1 MDFGRTKKKVASRA
15 LAAPSVARLRI
26 RWGRNE
32 SQRMLSHLDN
42 MRVIENTIKDSK
54 FPVAF
59 SQGTHPRMKLSFCPP
74 LPMGFTTEA
83 EYVDIALEQNCTSDM
98 IDNIRKALPD
108 GFQMLEAKTVFAKTL
123 SLSEAINRVTYSLKL
138 KNEPDIEELKK
149 NITETFKRSQIEITR
164 KTKSGES
171 VVDIRPAIFKLDVI
185 DDELTMTLGI
195 GSGGYARP
203 TEVAQ
208 ILFGLSDE
216 ETAALQ
222 FHRRE
227 MYRETDDN
235 RRIEGIEL

>member
-15 LAAPSVARLRI
+15 LAAPSVGRLRI
-26 RWGRNE
+26 RWGRTD
-32 SQRMLSHLDN
+32 SRRMLSHLDN
-42 MRVIENTIKDSK
+42 MRVIENAIKESG

-83 EYVDIALEQNCTSDM
+83 EYVDISLEQNCTGPM

-108 GFQMLEAKTVFAKTL
+108 GFLMLEAKTVFAKSM
-123 SLSEAINRVTYSLKL
+123 SLSEAINRVTYTFKLVNGTDVEKL
-138 KNEPDIEELKK
+138 KN
-149 NITETFKRSQIEITR
+149 NITELLKRGQIEITR
-164 KTKSGES
+164 KMKSGES
-171 VVDIRPAIFKLDVI
+171 VVDIRQAIFKLDVSH
-185 DDELTMTLGI
+185 DELAMTLGI

-208 ILFGLSDE
+208 ILFGLNEE

-227 MYRETDDN
+227 MFRETDDN

>member
-1 MDFGRTKKKVASRA
+1 MDFGRTKKKIASRA
-15 LAAPSVARLRI
+15 VAAPSVARLRL

-32 SQRMLSHLDN
+32 SRRMLSHLDN
-42 MRVIENTIKDSK
+42 MRVIENAIKESK

-59 SQGTHPRMKLSFCPP
+59 SQGTHPRMKISFCPP

-83 EYVDIALEQNCTSDM
+83 EYVDISLEQNCTSAM

-108 GFQMLEAKTVFAKTL
+108 GFQMLEAKTVFVKTL
-123 SLSEAINRVTYSLKL
+123 SLSEAINRVTYTLKL
-138 KNEPDIEELKK
+138 KSETDIKKLKD
-149 NITETFKRSQIEITR
+149 NISEMLGRPQIEITR

-171 VVDIRPAIFKLDVI
+171 KVDIRPAIFKLDII
-185 DDELTMTLGI
+185 DDEITMTLGI
-195 GSGGYARP
+195 GGGGYARP

-222 FHRRE
+222 FHRRDLF
-227 MYRETDDN
+227 RETDDN

>member
-1 MDFGRTKKKVASRA
+1 MEFGRTKKKVASRA

-42 MRVIENTIKDSK
+42 MRVIENAIKESN

-59 SQGTHPRMKLSFCPP
+59 SQGSHPRMKLSFCPP

-83 EYVDIALEQNCTSDM
+83 EYVDISLDQNCTGAM

-108 GFQMLEAKTVFAKTL
+108 GFLMLEAKTVFAKTL

-138 KNEPDIEELKK
+138 TADTNVENLKENISELL
-149 NITETFKRSQIEITR
+149 KREQIEINR

-171 VVDIRPAIFKLDVI
+171 VVDIRPAVFKLDVT
-185 DDELTMTLGI
+185 DDELILTLGI

-227 MYRETDDN
+227 MYRETEDN